1 MIRPSDASELRE
13 MLAGQL
19 EYWCRVSIRD
29 LVRLYG
35 FENARE
41 LVAIYINDEADRRD
55 DRPLDQIVAD
65 LRAVTAQYNV
75 NFDGFDPETRSW
87 EPRP

>member
-1 MIRPSDASELRE
+1 MNRVDPVTADELP
-13 MLAGQL
+13 AGQL

-41 LVAIYINDEADRRD
+41 LIAIYLNDEADRSPTNGNR
-55 DRPLDQIVAD
+55 
-65 LRAVTAQYNV
+65 
-75 NFDGFDPETRSW
+75 
-87 EPRP
+87 